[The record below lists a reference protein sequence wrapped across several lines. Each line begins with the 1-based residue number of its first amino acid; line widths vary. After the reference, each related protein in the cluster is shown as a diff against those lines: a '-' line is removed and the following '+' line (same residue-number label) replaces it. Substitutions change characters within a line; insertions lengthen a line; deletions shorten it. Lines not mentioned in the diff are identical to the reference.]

1 MLSNSSGSSLSPP
14 QNPSKR
20 LNDLDASFSDA
31 ILPEI
36 TSPSASEVIDT
47 NFQQII
53 IDVLVSDCRVKL
65 ALENIV
71 DNAVTNAV
79 KKVSEKYEERI
90 CYMQGMLDSLNNQVD
105 TLKDEIINLNQRI
118 SKSEEKEDQQE
129 QYLRRNSLRIINP
142 WPEERLEDTDGM
154 VVKMAKDFL
163 NVDRNRTLIGHTVLV
178 HQMQIDHLDLSL

>member
-1 MLSNSSGSSLSPP
+1 MNGSRPSTNPIESLFEKIRGQKKDIVQNIPTKRMLSDSSGSSLSPP

-36 TSPSASEVIDT
+36 TSPSASEVTDT

-79 KKVSEKYEERI
+79 KKYRKNMKNEYAI
-90 CYMQGMLDSLNNQVD
+90 C
-105 TLKDEIINLNQRI
+105 
-118 SKSEEKEDQQE
+118 KE
-129 QYLRRNSLRIINP
+129 YLI
-142 WPEERLEDTDGM
+142 
-154 VVKMAKDFL
+154 A
-163 NVDRNRTLIGHTVLV
+163 
-178 HQMQIDHLDLSL
+178 